1 MMGIEFTS
9 PRNRNTYATRIADT
23 SWKQAVTTLMDP
35 RGLRVADVGCG
46 GGIYSTAWLDLG
58 ADSVIGIDSS
68 EQMIGAAQDRAGEHP
83 NLSFRVAEAAR
94 TGLPAG
100 QYDVVFQ
107 RALIHHLPDTQPAFE
122 EAHRILSPRGSLMVQ
137 DRTMSDILQP
147 GSAQHLRGYFFEVFP
162 GLIAFESSR
171 RPEVESVTAS
181 MGAAGFAT
189 VSTRTISERRRAYAS
204 FDALRSDLKARTGRS
219 ILHEL
224 TDAELNTLI
233 DFISTK
239 IDRSGV
245 INEVDYWTIWMA
257 GKAS

>member
-1 MMGIEFTS
+1 MGIEFTS